1 MEISKLE
8 MLMNKKDLVGE
19 TFFLSGK
26 VIEHLTL
33 GKKEWLTLQL
43 PDGKKITVNINICQP
58 KAT

>member
-1 MEISKLE
+1 
-8 MLMNKKDLVGE
+8 MNKKDLVGE